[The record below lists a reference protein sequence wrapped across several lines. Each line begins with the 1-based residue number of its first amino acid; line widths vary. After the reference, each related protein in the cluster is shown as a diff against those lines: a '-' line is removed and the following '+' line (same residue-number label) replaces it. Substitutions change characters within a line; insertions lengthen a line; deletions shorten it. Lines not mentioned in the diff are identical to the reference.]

1 MLATSED
8 ASITILCLA
17 WGGSALGHGQ
27 GGGSGERDVQSQWD
41 GLGGVCVARRG
52 VRRMRIQDGVLNQGF
67 FFWVVRWV
75 GVERK
80 VCTYVDLYM
89 VLYSHGGVWTRSAHN
104 MYRYVQLTI

>member
-67 FFWVVRWV
+67 FLGRPMGRGGAEGMYIRRFVHGFVQSRWSMD
-75 GVERK
+75 
-80 VCTYVDLYM
+80 T
-89 VLYSHGGVWTRSAHN
+89 
-104 MYRYVQLTI
+104 